1 VQNVDAVSMLSDDFP
16 KIASMYA
23 GKKSQASA
31 MEHTIRWQIKVKLQ
45 DKDPGLYQRF
55 KDRLDSI
62 ISTYQGNWE
71 QMIKE
76 LEQLKGDLDKGRE
89 KDERFASKE
98 MQRPFYDCLK
108 MLADKE
114 LSQDEDAKVVRA
126 TKSMC
131 SEIRASL
138 VVANFWEKPSEVKK
152 LRDKI
157 AFGVRLGLR
166 GIVVDDHNAAEKV
179 MNICK
184 CSYGEI
190 LRRINEMA

>member
-1 VQNVDAVSMLSDDFP
+1 
-16 KIASMYA
+16 
-23 GKKSQASA
+23 
-31 MEHTIRWQIKVKLQ
+31 
-45 DKDPGLYQRF
+45 
-55 KDRLDSI
+55 
-62 ISTYQGNWE
+62 
-71 QMIKE
+71 
-76 LEQLKGDLDKGRE
+76 
-89 KDERFASKE
+89 
-98 MQRPFYDCLK
+98 
-108 MLADKE
+108 
-114 LSQDEDAKVVRA
+114 
-126 TKSMC
+126 MC

-166 GIVVDDHNAAEKV
+166 GIVVDDLNAAEKV

>member
-1 VQNVDAVSMLSDDFP
+1 MGRYIVA
-16 KIASMYA
+16 
-23 GKKSQASA
+23 
-31 MEHTIRWQIKVKLQ
+31 
-45 DKDPGLYQRF
+45 
-55 KDRLDSI
+55 
-62 ISTYQGNWE
+62 GNWKMNKLPSE
-71 QMIKE
+71 TYDFVKSVAEATQNAGCEVVCCTPYVCLCEAVRAASGTHVKIGAE
-76 LEQLKGDLDKGRE
+76 NLHFEDKGRAR
-89 KDERFASKE
+89 DDRFAGKE

-114 LSQDEDAKVVRA
+114 LSQDEDAKIVRA

-166 GIVVDDHNAAEKV
+166 GIVADDLNAAEKV

-190 LRRINEMA
+190 LRHIDEMA

>member
-1 VQNVDAVSMLSDDFP
+1 MREYIDALCDKAEQDDIHVGFNDQTNTPLYSDEML
-16 KIASMYA
+16 
-23 GKKSQASA
+23 
-31 MEHTIRWQIKVKLQ
+31 
-45 DKDPGLYQRF
+45 
-55 KDRLDSI
+55 DRLDAI
-62 ISTYQGNWE
+62 MKRYDGNWE

-76 LEQLKGDLDKGRE
+76 FEQLKGDLDKGRAR
-89 KDERFASKE
+89 DDRFAGKE

-114 LSQDEDAKVVRA
+114 LSQDEDVKIVRA

-131 SEIRASL
+131 SKIRASL
-138 VVANFWEKPSEVKK
+138 LVANFWEKPSEVKK

-166 GIVVDDHNAAEKV
+166 GIVADDLNAAEKV

-190 LRRINEMA
+190 LRRIDEMA